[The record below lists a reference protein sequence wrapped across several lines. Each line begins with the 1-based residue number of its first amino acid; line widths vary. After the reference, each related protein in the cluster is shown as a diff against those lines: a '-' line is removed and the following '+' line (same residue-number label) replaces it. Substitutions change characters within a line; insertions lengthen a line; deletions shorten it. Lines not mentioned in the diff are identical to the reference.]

1 MNTSS
6 ESVTERINAVLKFA
20 SSDKVV
26 DQTKRRPKRKATEM
40 SRKNPVIEDN
50 LDDSDMDKDY
60 KSHSDEASSSD
71 KSGAIFTNSGGR
83 VYVSYHLSN
92 FDWSIKRGLITIA
105 FQAIE
110 SSD

>member
-50 LDDSDMDKDY
+50 LDDSDMDQDY
-60 KSHSDEASSSD
+60 KDHGDEVSSSD
-71 KSGAIFTNSGGR
+71 DSGPASSNNNDDDIEPEQPKTNSR
-83 VYVSYHLSN
+83 
-92 FDWSIKRGLITIA
+92 K
-105 FQAIE
+105 
-110 SSD
+110 

>member
-1 MNTSS
+1 MNESS

-50 LDDSDMDKDY
+50 LDDSDMDQDY
-60 KSHSDEASSSD
+60 KDHGDEVSSSD
-71 KSGAIFTNSGGR
+71 DSGPASSNNNDDDIEPEQPKTNSR
-83 VYVSYHLSN
+83 
-92 FDWSIKRGLITIA
+92 K
-105 FQAIE
+105 
-110 SSD
+110 

>member
-50 LDDSDMDKDY
+50 LDDSDMDQDY
-60 KSHSDEASSSD
+60 KDHGDEVSSSD
-71 KSGAIFTNSGGR
+71 DSGPASSNNNDDDTEPEQPKTNSR
-83 VYVSYHLSN
+83 
-92 FDWSIKRGLITIA
+92 K
-105 FQAIE
+105 
-110 SSD
+110 

>member
-60 KSHSDEASSSD
+60 KSHSDEASSSA
-71 KSGAIFTNSGGR
+71 KSGPA
-83 VYVSYHLSN
+83 
-92 FDWSIKRGLITIA
+92 
-105 FQAIE
+105 
-110 SSD
+110 SSDNNDDVQPEPEPEKPKRSSRK